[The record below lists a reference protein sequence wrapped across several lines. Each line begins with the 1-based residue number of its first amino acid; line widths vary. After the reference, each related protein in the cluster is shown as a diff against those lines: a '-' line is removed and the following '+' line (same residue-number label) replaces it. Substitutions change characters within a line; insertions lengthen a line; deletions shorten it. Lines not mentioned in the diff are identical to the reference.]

1 MKYAFY
7 TILILAIASI
17 IYNGTVLDFDNILQ
31 GDSQV
36 AVISIVAALCVALL
50 MAIVLVSRKIEE
62 KQNL

>member
-7 TILILAIASI
+7 AILVLAIASI
-17 IYNGTVLDFDNILQ
+17 IYNGTLLDFNNILQ

-36 AVISIVAALCVALL
+36 AAISIVAALCVAIL